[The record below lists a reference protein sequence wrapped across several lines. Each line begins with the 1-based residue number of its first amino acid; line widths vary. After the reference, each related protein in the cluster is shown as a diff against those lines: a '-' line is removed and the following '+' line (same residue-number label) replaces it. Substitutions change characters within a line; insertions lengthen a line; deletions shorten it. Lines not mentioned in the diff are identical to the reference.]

1 MPLSDEPVV
10 IDGSQGEGGGQIVR
24 TSLSM
29 SALTRKPVIVENIRA
44 NRPKPGLASQHLT
57 GLEALKRICD
67 ATVIGSKLG
76 STSVAFS
83 PGKIKHGEYLFEVG
97 TAGSV
102 TLVLQT
108 ILPALSSVEGT
119 SKVKIAGGTD
129 VKWSPPIDYYRLVHF
144 RQLARFGLECSINV
158 NRRGYYPR
166 GGGEVEVELSVS
178 KKDMP
183 EIKFEIFSEP
193 EAVKGIINI
202 TGLNR
207 SIADRIK
214 QAALAGLPRSLSG
227 ITSIEIEHAD
237 KGPSQ
242 GVGIVLA
249 ATDGNVTLGADALG
263 EKGKSAEAV
272 GSEAARALTE
282 EIRGRAGTDLHAS
295 DQLLA
300 YLCMA
305 RPGSCY
311 TARNLT
317 EHARTNTWT
326 IGHFLENSICFKE
339 GQNGVK
345 FERI

>member
-1 MPLSDEPVV
+1 MIV
-10 IDGSQGEGGGQIVR
+10 DGSQGEGGGQILR

-57 GLEALKRICD
+57 GLEAIKKICD
-67 ATVIGSKLG
+67 ATVIGSQLG
-76 STSVAFS
+76 STRIAFS
-83 PGKIKHGEYLFEVG
+83 PGKVKHGEYLFQVG

-108 ILPALSSVEGT
+108 ILPALSSVEGR
-119 SKVKIAGGTD
+119 SKVTIAGGTD

-144 RQLARFGLECSINV
+144 RQLARFGIECSMKV

-166 GGGEVEVELSVS
+166 GGGEVEVELNVL
-178 KKDMP
+178 KDDVP
-183 EIKFEIFSEP
+183 EVEFEIFSEP
-193 EAVKGIINI
+193 EAIKGIINI

-214 QAALAGLPRSLSG
+214 QAALAGLPRGLSDL
-227 ITSIEIEHAD
+227 TSIEIELNAN
-237 KGPSQ
+237 GPSQ

-249 ATDGNVTLGADALG
+249 VTDGNVTLGADALG
-263 EKGKSAEAV
+263 ERGKPAEAV
-272 GSEAARALTE
+272 GSEAAKALAGE
-282 EIRGRAGTDLHAS
+282 MKGRAGVDLHAS

-305 RPGSCY
+305 RPGSYY
-311 TARNLT
+311 TAKDLTDHAKTNL
-317 EHARTNTWT
+317 WT
-326 IGHFLENSICFKE
+326 IGLFLENRIRFQE
-339 GQNGVK
+339 GQNGVR
-345 FERI
+345 FEKA